1 MNKYVLEG
9 EYLEILVE
17 LLGERYKVDS
27 LIKLVFMAFC
37 IKNIKK
43 TAFIRRKKDFVDVF
57 LSSLDIK
64 LLSHPDDIKAIL
76 EVIHKLKTSGW
87 IKVEDDVIE
96 VIRDFGSLKGNNE
109 FLSKFREKVLN
120 PIEEVNRLDNRAFA
134 EEVLRHV

>member
-109 FLSKFREKVLN
+109 FLSKCREKILN